1 MSIYILKP
9 YEKNNGTYVGPVMTF
24 ESSENTTTVM
34 NYAIA
39 SSGTAENTNI
49 PYLGFTTDQ
58 LSDADWGGGATGFGY
73 RIWELSAIG
82 SDTSP
87 TISALNNHVAIT
99 EYLHSN
105 HSNSINGTGDGTWSA
120 WDSSAMTITI
130 SGADTLSMNSTAYG
144 SGTFTPST
152 RQRTVGNDN
161 GNMYYN
167 GILYSSQT
175 VGSVNEYYQ
184 DDTFGTSF
192 QYTNPRTFTSGDYS
206 TKVQGTFG
214 GSTFVNQG
222 RNIEIDS
229 LTETDS
235 QKITALLRAIDIQTY
250 RNFKKEL

>member
-9 YEKNNGTYVGPVMTF
+9 YEKQGGTYVGPVMTF
-24 ESSENTTTVM
+24 ETSEDTTTVL
-34 NYAIA
+34 NYAVA

-58 LSDADWGGGATGFGY
+58 LSDSDWGGGDTGFGY

-82 SDTSP
+82 SNTSP
-87 TISALNNHVAIT
+87 TISSLNNHVAIT

-120 WDSSAMTITI
+120 WDSSSMTISI
-130 SGADTLSMNSTAYG
+130 SGADTLSMNSTAYA
-144 SGTFTPST
+144 SGVFTPST

-175 VGSVNEYYQ
+175 SGSGNESYVDWNTYSSLASYQ
-184 DDTFGTSF
+184 STDGVLNKLKDNVSGNEDA
-192 QYTNPRTFTSGDYS
+192 YINAIIKHINKANP
-206 TKVQGTFG
+206 Q
-214 GSTFVNQG
+214 
-222 RNIEIDS
+222 
-229 LTETDS
+229 
-235 QKITALLRAIDIQTY
+235 RAIYTEL
-250 RNFKKEL
+250 RNNNTIS